1 MNHET
6 PEQAI
11 NQWLKENEKGI
22 AHEHESAIA
31 IHAFKAGASW
41 REQQAASGFSE
52 WWDGYI
58 HADTFTHTA
67 KDAWQAAQLS
77 SAKLL
82 AEKDAEIE
90 RLKLARCS
98 NCNNKKS
105 NHVKGC
111 HNE

>member
-6 PEQAI
+6 KEQAAQ
-11 NQWLKENEKGI
+11 NHCKFQPSTKEGLHSYKQLT
-22 AHEHESAIA
+22 ESFI
-31 IHAFKAGASW
+31 AGASW
-41 REQQAASGFSE
+41 REQQAASGFGE